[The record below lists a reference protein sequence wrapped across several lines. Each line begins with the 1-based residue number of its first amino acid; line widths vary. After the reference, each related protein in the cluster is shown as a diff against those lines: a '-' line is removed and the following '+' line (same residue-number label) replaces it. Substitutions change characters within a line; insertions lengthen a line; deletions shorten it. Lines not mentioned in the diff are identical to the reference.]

1 MTDIPADIAEIL
13 KSNSSFA
20 VTYHINSDGDCIG
33 CALALYEALTSMNK
47 EVTVLAPDGPSG
59 RYSFLNH
66 FDKINLTHELD
77 YKPDV
82 FIVLDCPTPDR
93 TGKMAEIL
101 KEHSLVI
108 NIDHH
113 QKNSEFGNINY
124 IDTNM
129 GAVGQQIYKILGKIP
144 AEITPGIA
152 EALYV
157 SCMTDTGN
165 FRFSNTTPDILRLAA
180 ELLPLVKVDKIF
192 ENVYESR
199 TEEDVRLIGEVLS
212 NINIENNGKIVW
224 SVIPDGMDGDTEG
237 VIDYLRSVNTARVAV
252 LFRSPAEG
260 EVKISLRSRGNI
272 DVSKIAAAFG
282 GGGHKAA
289 AGASLDG
296 PMDKAVELVL
306 GEVRKWTDSSS

>member
-1 MTDIPADIAEIL
+1 
-13 KSNSSFA
+13 
-20 VTYHINSDGDCIG
+20 
-33 CALALYEALTSMNK
+33 MNK
-47 EVTVLAPDGPSG
+47 EVTVLAPDGPSE
-59 RYSFLNH
+59 RYSFLKH
-66 FDKINLTHELD
+66 FDKINLKHELD
-77 YKPDV
+77 SKPDV
-82 FIVLDCPTPDR
+82 FLVLDCPTLDR
-93 TGKMAEIL
+93 TGKVAELI
-101 KEHSLVI
+101 KDHGLVV

-113 QKNSEFGNINY
+113 QKNSEFGAVNY

-129 GAVGQQIYKILGKIP
+129 GAVGQQIYKILIKMP
-144 AEITPGIA
+144 VEITAGIA

-165 FRFSNTTPDILRLAA
+165 FRFSNTTPDILKLAA
-180 ELLPLVKVDKIF
+180 ELLPLVKVDKIY

-199 TEEDVRLIGEVLS
+199 TEADVRLIGEVLS
-212 NINIENNGKIVW
+212 NINTEKNGEIVW
-224 SVIPDGMDGDTEG
+224 SVIPDGTDGDTEG

-252 LFRSPAEG
+252 LFRELTEG
-260 EVKISLRSRGNI
+260 GVKISLRSRGNI

-296 PMDKAVELVL
+296 PMEKAVDSVL